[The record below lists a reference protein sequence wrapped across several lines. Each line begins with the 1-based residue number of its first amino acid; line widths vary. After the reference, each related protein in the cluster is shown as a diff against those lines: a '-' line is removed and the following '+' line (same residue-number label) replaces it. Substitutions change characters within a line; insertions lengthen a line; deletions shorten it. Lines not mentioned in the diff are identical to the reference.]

1 MSAALKRIEETR
13 EALVGALAERDW
25 ETIGKLDLAC
35 RACVEDVISKD
46 TPNEPELRNNLEEL
60 LTVYR
65 QLIDTATGE
74 RQAIVDEMTQIT
86 QAKNAA
92 KVYHLFD
99 S

>member
-13 EALVGALAERDW
+13 EALIGALAERDW
-25 ETIGKLDLAC
+25 EAIGKLDLAC
-35 RACVEDVISKD
+35 RACVDDVISEA
-46 TPNEPELRNNLEEL
+46 TPNAPELRTNLEEL

-65 QLIDTATGE
+65 QLIDTATGA